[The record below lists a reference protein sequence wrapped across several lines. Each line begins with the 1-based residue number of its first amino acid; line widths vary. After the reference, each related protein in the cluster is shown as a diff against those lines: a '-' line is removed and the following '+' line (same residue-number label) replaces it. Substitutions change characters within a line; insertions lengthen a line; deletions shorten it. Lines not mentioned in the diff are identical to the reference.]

1 MKAIYV
7 ATRPARP
14 SRKLTAR
21 AAADVMSG
29 PVASVSEDTV
39 LGDALRT
46 MVRLRQRHLV
56 VVDGEGRCV
65 GVLADRTIA
74 AEWAR
79 NPASLSV
86 RRVGSTLAEPPA
98 VVGPRA
104 KVLDVARFMRATG
117 TDAVA
122 VADTDG
128 QPLGIV
134 TGTDLVALLAA

>member
-1 MKAIYV
+1 MKAVYIAPRQGRYGGEL
-7 ATRPARP
+7 A
-14 SRKLTAR
+14 AR
-21 AAADVMSG
+21 AVADVMSA
-29 PVASVSEDTV
+29 PVASVTADTV
-39 LGDALRT
+39 LGDALRM
-46 MVRLRQRHLV
+46 MVRLRRRHLV

-79 NPASLSV
+79 NPASLSA
-86 RRVGSTLAEPPA
+86 RAVGSTLAEPPA
-98 VVGPRA
+98 VVGRRA
-104 KVLDVARFMRATG
+104 KVLDVARFMRASG

-122 VADTDG
+122 VADADG